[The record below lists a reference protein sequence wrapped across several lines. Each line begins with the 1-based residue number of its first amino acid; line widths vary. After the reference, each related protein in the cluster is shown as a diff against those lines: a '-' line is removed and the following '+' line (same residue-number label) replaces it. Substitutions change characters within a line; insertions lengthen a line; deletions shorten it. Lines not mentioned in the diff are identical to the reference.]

1 VPAYFAYYRVSTQ
14 KQGNSGLG
22 LEAQRAAVVT
32 FLKGETPVGEYVEV
46 ESGKKNQRPQ
56 LLVAIALL
64 IAKLDRLSRNA
75 GFILAL
81 RDSGVQFACCDMP
94 DANTLTVGLFAV
106 IAQHE
111 RETISQ
117 RTKDALKAKKA
128 RGAQLGTPANLTEE
142 VRQLGLETRQRN
154 AREHGGIRQ
163 ATALI
168 LARRAQGL
176 SCERIAGEL
185 NALGFTARRGGA
197 FSQKQVQRLVDRAT
211 GLPTQA
217 YS

>member
-1 VPAYFAYYRVSTQ
+1 V
-14 KQGNSGLG
+14 
-22 LEAQRAAVVT
+22 
-32 FLKGETPVGEYVEV
+32 
-46 ESGKKNQRPQ
+46 
-56 LLVAIALL
+56 LL

-142 VRQLGLETRQRN
+142 ARQLGLEARQRN
-154 AREHGGIRQ
+154 ARQHAGIRQ

-197 FSQKQVQRLVDRAT
+197 FSQKQVQRLFERTQMKKQLDVDK
-211 GLPTQA
+211 
-217 YS
+217 